1 MNLEMKKKLSL
12 AKYVATH
19 VLCVAAIVGIYYGT
33 MAVLD
38 MVMMRL
44 IGTNLHAIDYEP
56 LVLSGGVI
64 GLALAA
70 ILCSTLASRKDR
82 RPMLVSITT
91 IAYVIVV
98 GMTAMLVANVIMR
111 LDASMLYNID
121 HSYWLLAAWIA
132 GLLGGHLSAIT
143 SLFIMSVD

>member
-19 VLCVAAIVGIYYGT
+19 VLCIVAIVGIYYGT

-44 IGTNLHAIDYEP
+44 IRTNLHAIDYKP
-56 LVLSGGVI
+56 IVLSGGAI
-64 GLALAA
+64 GLALMA

-82 RPMLVSITT
+82 RSMLVFITT

-98 GMTAMLVANVIMR
+98 GMTAMPVANIIMR

-132 GLLGGHLSAIT
+132 GLIGGHLSAIV
-143 SLFIMSVD
+143 SLCIMSVD